1 MTNITPILETYG
13 QQLQTLQTFQTSSD
27 TLDTDSQS
35 IYFPDTHQPLSQ
47 TIPHHNEFQPMSSQ
61 QKAAMAHTALI
72 NFFGDSGTISSILQ
86 TVQPIQTHTLTEQS
100 HQLTNDLQVMV
111 SDNQQGMSLQS
122 STQHQSSY
130 NNSQNIPYTIPHTS
144 HSRRTST
151 DTNVTS
157 SSTITQQDYNR
168 RSYRVPHYYSD
179 SHSYS
184 DRRRVRRQN
193 THTYH
198 NDRNHTKKDDRQ

>member
-13 QQLQTLQTFQTSSD
+13 QQLQTVQTFQTSSN

-35 IYFPDTHQPLSQ
+35 IYFPDTLQPLAQ

-86 TVQPIQTHTLTEQS
+86 MVQPTQPQTLTEQS

-111 SDNQQGMSLQS
+111 SDNQQGTSLQT
-122 STQHQSSY
+122 STQHQSTY
-130 NNSQNIPYTIPHTS
+130 NNSQNIPYTIPHI
-144 HSRRTST
+144 HHIQEEHLQIPMLHHLPQLHNKPIT
-151 DTNVTS
+151 DKATEYHI
-157 SSTITQQDYNR
+157 ITL
-168 RSYRVPHYYSD
+168 
-179 SHSYS
+179 
-184 DRRRVRRQN
+184 
-193 THTYH
+193 TLILILIEEE
-198 NDRNHTKKDDRQ
+198 